1 MVVTRRSARLAS
13 SEEETPKSKSPASPK
28 LSKSPEKLKNST
40 PVAANGKAT
49 KLKEDDSKEKM
60 HPMTMVVF
68 ISLLLDLLAFTMILP
83 LLPALMELYRNND
96 SSGLFQWLLTKV
108 AYFQHTLGVPDRYN
122 SVLFG
127 GIILNISFSELDYL
141 YYFYVPFVSPRIF
154 GFLVFIF
161 AIRCFSNHGCFFG
174 QIWTETC
181 YPNLIGN
188 FSVLFVLQRK
198 FLVTYH

>member
-13 SEEETPKSKSPASPK
+13 SEEEMTPKSASKSPSTPK
-28 LSKSPEKLKNST
+28 SNKSPEKQKST
-40 PVAANGKAT
+40 SPVVLNGKT
-49 KLKEDDSKEKM
+49 SKLQEDDSKEKL
-60 HPMTMVVF
+60 HPMTVVVF

-127 GIILNISFSELDYL
+127 G
-141 YYFYVPFVSPRIF
+141 V
-154 GFLVFIF
+154 
-161 AIRCFSNHGCFFG
+161 
-174 QIWTETC
+174 
-181 YPNLIGN
+181 
-188 FSVLFVLQRK
+188 
-198 FLVTYH
+198 